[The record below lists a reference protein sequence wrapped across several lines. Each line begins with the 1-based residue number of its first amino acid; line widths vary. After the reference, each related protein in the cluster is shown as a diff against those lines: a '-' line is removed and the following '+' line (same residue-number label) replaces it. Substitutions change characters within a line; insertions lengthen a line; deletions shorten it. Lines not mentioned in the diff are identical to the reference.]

1 MPISLTPIYQKVKS
15 LLNHL
20 NSNKHHNGAK
30 LARRRPENEQ
40 SRSKSI
46 VIYPHFDYCC
56 RPKTAIAA
64 RPNSCIP
71 LYLQFGEVLFDN
83 FPDGNRIL
91 GGAPFNV
98 AWHLQALGRQS
109 LFISRVGEDEAGR
122 AIFAAMQGACMQI
135 DTAHPT
141 GRVAISI
148 TEGQLSYRILDRQAY
163 DYIDTA
169 ALRLHPRQGLL
180 YHGSLALRK
189 SWNGPVFLNV
199 NLRAPWWQ
207 ADEVLGWIAGA
218 DWLKLNDEELDL
230 LLPGE
235 QSIDN
240 KMHLL
245 QQQYRLKGVVVIR
258 GSQGALALDS
268 AGELSSI
275 TPSGN
280 IAVVDTVDA
289 GDAFA
294 AVLLL
299 GIAESW
305 PLALTLKRAQDF
317 ASALVGQRGATVADP
332 RFYQGFIEAR
342 S

>member
-1 MPISLTPIYQKVKS
+1 VQSSPTGALKTNKAVLSRLSFTRTLIIVAAQIS
-15 LLNHL
+15 NR
-20 NSNKHHNGAK
+20 GEAK
-30 LARRRPENEQ
+30 FM
-40 SRSKSI
+40 
-46 VIYPHFDYCC
+46 H
-56 RPKTAIAA
+56 TALFTI
-64 RPNSCIP
+64 
-71 LYLQFGEVLFDN
+71 FGEVLFDN
-83 FPDGNRIL
+83 FPDGNRVL

-98 AWHLQALGRQS
+98 AWHLRALGRQG

-122 AIFAAMQGACMQI
+122 EILAAMQSAGMSRSGMQI
-135 DTAHPT
+135 DTIHPT
-141 GRVAISI
+141 GSVAISI
-148 TEGQLSYRILDRQAY
+148 TEGQPSYRILNRQAY

-180 YHGSLALRK
+180 YHGSLALRNSVSRQTLLDLRK
-189 SWNGPVFLNV
+189 TWNGPVFLDV
-199 NLRAPWWQ
+199 NLRAPWWHG
-207 ADEVLGWIAGA
+207 DEVLGWIAGA

-240 KMHLL
+240 KMRLL
-245 QQQYRLKGVVVIR
+245 QQRYRLTGVVVTR

-280 IAVVDTVDA
+280 IAVVDTVGA

-299 GIAESW
+299 GIAEDW

-332 RFYQGFIEAR
+332 AFYQGFTEAWN
-342 S
+342 